1 MTVLIVEDEERA
13 ARRLARMVKELFPEV
28 ELKPSL
34 AGVSESVKWLKANE
48 DPNIILMDI
57 ELADGK
63 SFDIFDKYTPKSH
76 IIFCTAFDQYALEAF
91 KHQGVAY
98 LLKPIK
104 KEELKAAI
112 EKALK
117 QSAAGIDYD
126 LLAQAISRKEGQ
138 YQKRIL
144 VRLGQR
150 YKAIPVDEV
159 AYAFTESKAIMVMTF
174 EGREIPV
181 DQSLEQ
187 LMHILDPQKFFRINR
202 KIIVNLDGIDNMY
215 AWSRSR
221 LKLDLKPSKDLDTV
235 VATDRASN
243 FKDWLEGKGVK

>member
-1 MTVLIVEDEERA
+1 MTVLIIEDEERA
-13 ARRLARMVKELFPEV
+13 ARRLARMVKELFPDA
-28 ELKPSL
+28 ELIAPL
-34 AGVSESVKWLKANE
+34 ATVMDSVAWLKANE
-48 DPNIILMDI
+48 DPIIILMDI

-63 SFDIFDKYTPKSH
+63 SFEIFEKYTPESH
-76 IIFCTAFDQYALEAF
+76 VIFCTAFDQYALEAF

-112 EKALK
+112 DKALK
-117 QSAAGIDYD
+117 QSISGIDYE
-126 LLAQAISRKEGQ
+126 LLAEAISRKETQ

-150 YKAIPVDEV
+150 YKAIPVDDV
-159 AYAFTESKAIMVMTF
+159 AYAFTESKAVMVMTF
-174 EGREIPV
+174 EGKEIPV

-187 LMHILDPQKFFRINR
+187 LMQILDPYKFFRINR

-243 FKDWLEGKGVK
+243 FKEWLEGKGTH

>member
-1 MTVLIVEDEERA
+1 MTVLIIEDEERA
-13 ARRLARMVKELFPEV
+13 ARRLLRMVEELFPEA
-28 ELKPSL
+28 EIKEPL
-34 AGVSESVKWLKANE
+34 AGVAESINWLKKHE
-48 DPNIILMDI
+48 DPDIILMDI

-63 SFDIFDKYTPKSH
+63 SFDIFDSYQPMSH

-91 KHQGVAY
+91 KHQGAAY

-104 KEELKAAI
+104 KEELKSAM

-117 QSAAGIDYD
+117 QATPGIDYD
-126 LLAQAISRKEGQ
+126 LLAEAISRKEGQ

-150 YKAIPVDEV
+150 YKAIPVNDV
-159 AYAFTESKAIMVMTF
+159 AYAFTEDKTVMVMTF
-174 EGREIPV
+174 EGKEIPV

-187 LMHILDPQKFFRINR
+187 LMHIFDPQKFFRINR
-202 KIIVNLDGIDNMY
+202 KIIVSLEGIDNMY

-221 LKLDLKPSKDLDTV
+221 LKLDLNPPKELDTV
-235 VATDRASN
+235 VATDKASS
-243 FKDWLEGKGVK
+243 FKNWLEG

>member
-1 MTVLIVEDEERA
+1 MTILIIEDEERA
-13 ARRLARMVKELFPEV
+13 ARRLARMTLELYPEA
-28 ELKPSL
+28 EIKATL
-34 AGVSESVKWLKANE
+34 AGVGESINWLKSNSE
-48 DPNIILMDI
+48 TDIILMDI

-63 SFDIFDKYTPKSH
+63 SFEIFEQYTPKSH
-76 IIFCTAFDQYALEAF
+76 VIFCTAFDQYALEAF
-91 KHQGVAY
+91 KHHGVAY

-104 KEELKAAI
+104 KDELKSAI
-112 EKALK
+112 ELVLK
-117 QSAAGIDYD
+117 QSRSEINYE
-126 LLAQAISRKEGQ
+126 LLAEAISRKDTQ

-159 AYAFTESKAIMVMTF
+159 AYAFTESKAVMVMTF
-174 EGREIPV
+174 EGKEIPV

-187 LMHILDPQKFFRINR
+187 LTQILNPHKFFRINR

-221 LKLDLKPSKDLDTV
+221 LKLDLIPAKDLDTV
-235 VATDRASN
+235 VATERASS
-243 FKDWLEGKGVK
+243 FKDWLEGKGIN

>member
-1 MTVLIVEDEERA
+1 MRVLIVEDEDRA
-13 ARRLARMVKELFPEV
+13 AKRLAKMVKELFPDANV
-28 ELKPSL
+28 LNPL
-34 AGVSESVKWLKANE
+34 AGVQETVSWLKANKE
-48 DPNIILMDI
+48 PEFILMDI

-63 SFDIFDKYTPKSH
+63 SFEIFQQYKPQSN

-91 KHQGVAY
+91 NYQGVAY

-104 KEELKAAI
+104 KEELKNAI
-112 EKALK
+112 EKVSK
-117 QSAAGIDYD
+117 PKSVEIDYH
-126 LLAQAISRKEGQ
+126 LLAETIAQREMK

-150 YKAIPVDEV
+150 YKAITVDEI
-159 AYAFTESKAIMVMTF
+159 AYAFTESKSVMVMTF

-187 LMHILDPQKFFRINR
+187 LEHIFDPAKFFRINR
-202 KIIVNLDGIDNMY
+202 KLIVNLNAIDNMY

-221 LKLDLKPSKDLDTV
+221 VKLELKPEKDLDTV
-235 VATDRASN
+235 VATERASN
-243 FKDWLEGKGVK
+243 FKDWLEGK